1 MRGEKYIK
9 TLINRIVY
17 YFLN

>member
-1 MRGEKYIK
+1 MHGAKYTK

-17 YFLN
+17 HFLN